1 MNEQVARRVALV
13 RAIETADAGHTVLSE
28 DDRKYASR
36 SARELA
42 AWQASDSNSAVTQD
56 HFLQQRSEQILKR
69 LAERTPAFAAFQ
81 KRALGQPG
89 FWAALPLLA
98 LFAGALLDRIAD
110 PHRVDLLSAPLLFII
125 GWNVLVYV
133 VLLVWALVPGR
144 QGGWAG
150 QGLLRR
156 LSVGKAVAPRK
167 LPAALATGMGN
178 FMAEWA
184 QLSEPLTRARL
195 SRTVHLSAAA
205 FALGAVISLYA
216 RGLLTQYTAGWES
229 TFLDAVQVHTLL
241 SWLFTPALTV
251 FPFLESFTLAD
262 IEALRFNAHAVIST
276 GAGAVAG
283 ALPGAAAAAPG
294 ALSSS
299 VGNALGNAAGAGAG
313 ERWVHLYGATI
324 LLLVILP
331 RIVLAAVAGLR
342 AGRLARRFPLDLEHP
357 YFRKLA
363 DSIGAGTP
371 AVLRV
376 LPYSFTLDEARDRG
390 LWAVAAMALGAQ
402 ARVLLRPTVPYGEE
416 PKEALH
422 DALADGAGAT
432 VTAAL
437 FNLAA
442 TPEKENHG
450 AFLDYLGRHSKRGVA
465 VLLDES
471 GMLERAAGQAGADT
485 RINERIALWRQFC
498 SFHGAAATV
507 VNLLQ
512 PERHPIELGA
522 GLNLP
527 ELR

>member
-1 MNEQVARRVALV
+1 MNEQGARRVVLV
-13 RAIETADAGHTVLSE
+13 RAIETADSGHQVLSE

-42 AWQASDSNSAVTQD
+42 AWQASDSKSAVTQD
-56 HFLQQRSEQILKR
+56 LFLQQRSEQILKR
-69 LAERTPAFAAFQ
+69 LAERTPAFGAFQ
-81 KRALGQPG
+81 KRALGLPG

-110 PHRVDLLSAPLLFII
+110 PHRVDLLSAPLLFIV
-125 GWNVLVYV
+125 GWNLLMYV
-133 VLLVWALVPGR
+133 VLLVWVLLPGR
-144 QGGWAG
+144 KAGWAG

-167 LPAALATGMGN
+167 LPAPLASGLTG
-178 FMAEWA
+178 FLAEWA

-205 FALGAVISLYA
+205 FALGAVLSLYA
-216 RGLLTQYTAGWES
+216 RGLLTQYGAGWES
-229 TFLDAVQVHTLL
+229 TFLDATQVHTLL

-251 FPFLESFTLAD
+251 FPFLQGFSLAD
-262 IEALRFNAHAVIST
+262 IEALRFAPGAAT
-276 GAGAVAG
+276 TAGAVA
-283 ALPGAAAAAPG
+283 
-294 ALSSS
+294 
-299 VGNALGNAAGAGAG
+299 AGAG

-331 RIVLAAVAGLR
+331 RLALALFAGLHAR
-342 AGRLARRFPLDLEHP
+342 RLARRFPLDLEHP

-390 LWAVAAMALGAQ
+390 LWTVAAMALGAQ

-416 PKEALH
+416 PKEALRETGF
-422 DALADGAGAT
+422 DEAGVT

-450 AFLDYLGRHSKRGVA
+450 AFLDYLSRNSKRGVA

-471 GMLERAAGQAGADT
+471 GMLERGAGQAGLDA
-485 RINERIALWRQFC
+485 RVNERIALWRQFC
-498 SFHGAAATV
+498 SFHGTAATV

-512 PERHPIELGA
+512 PEQRPIELGA
-522 GLNLP
+522 GLALP
-527 ELR
+527 EVR

>member
-1 MNEQVARRVALV
+1 MNEQVARRVVLV
-13 RAIETADAGHTVLSE
+13 RSIESADTGHEVLSE

-42 AWQASDSNSAVTQD
+42 AWQAADSKSAATQE

-81 KRALGQPG
+81 KRGLGLPG
-89 FWAALPLLA
+89 VWAALPVLS

-125 GWNVLVYV
+125 GWNLLVYL

-144 QGGWAG
+144 KTGWAG

-156 LSVGKAVAPRK
+156 LSVGKLALPRK
-167 LPAALATGMGN
+167 LPGPLSRGLGN
-178 FMAEWA
+178 FLGEWA
-184 QLSEPLTRARL
+184 LLSEPLTRARL

-205 FALGAVISLYA
+205 FALGAVLSLYA
-216 RGLLTQYTAGWES
+216 RGLLTQYVAGWES
-229 TFLDAVQVHTLL
+229 TFLDAAQVHTLL
-241 SWLFTPALTV
+241 SWLFKPALFL
-251 FPFLESFTLAD
+251 FPFLQGFSLAD
-262 IEALRFNAHAVIST
+262 IEALRFSART
-276 GAGAVAG
+276 
-283 ALPGAAAAAPG
+283 P
-294 ALSSS
+294 
-299 VGNALGNAAGAGAG
+299 AAGG

-324 LLLVILP
+324 MLLVVLPRLLL
-331 RIVLAAVAGLR
+331 AAFAGWR
-342 AGRLARRFPLDLEHP
+342 GRPMARHIPLDLEHP

-376 LPYSFTLDEARDRG
+376 LPYSYTLDDARDRG
-390 LWAVAAMALGAQ
+390 LWTVAAMALGAQ

-416 PKEALH
+416 PKEALREH
-422 DALADGAGAT
+422 AFDDAGVT

-437 FNLAA
+437 FSLAA

-450 AFLDYLGRHSKRGVA
+450 AFLDYLGRNSKRGLA

-471 GMLERAAGQAGADT
+471 GLVERGAGQAGLDA
-485 RINERIALWRQFC
+485 RIAERISLWRQFC
-498 SFHGAAATV
+498 SFHGTAATV
-507 VNLLQ
+507 VNLLE
-512 PERHPIELGA
+512 PDKRPIELGA
-522 GLNLP
+522 GLALP

>member
-1 MNEQVARRVALV
+1 MNEQGARRVVLV
-13 RAIETADAGHTVLSE
+13 RAIETADSGHQVLSE

-42 AWQASDSNSAVTQD
+42 AWQASDSKSAVTQD
-56 HFLQQRSEQILKR
+56 LFLQQRSEQILKR
-69 LAERTPAFAAFQ
+69 LAERTPAFGAFQ
-81 KRALGQPG
+81 KRALGLPG

-110 PHRVDLLSAPLLFII
+110 PHRVDLLSAPLLFIV
-125 GWNVLVYV
+125 GWNLLMYV
-133 VLLVWALVPGR
+133 VLLVWALIPRR
-144 QGGWAG
+144 QAGWAG

-167 LPAALATGMGN
+167 LPAPLASGLTS
-178 FMAEWA
+178 FLAEWA

-205 FALGAVISLYA
+205 FALGAVLSLYA
-216 RGLLTQYTAGWES
+216 RGLLTQYGAGWES
-229 TFLDAVQVHTLL
+229 TFLDATQVHTLL

-251 FPFLESFTLAD
+251 FPFLQGFSLAD
-262 IEALRFNAHAVIST
+262 IEALRF
-276 GAGAVAG
+276 
-283 ALPGAAAAAPG
+283 APG
-294 ALSSS
+294 TAATAGTATAAL
-299 VGNALGNAAGAGAG
+299 AGAG

-331 RIVLAAVAGLR
+331 RLALALFAGLR
-342 AGRLARRFPLDLEHP
+342 ARHLARRFPLDLEHP

-390 LWAVAAMALGAQ
+390 LWTVAAMALGAQ

-416 PKEALH
+416 PKEALRENGF
-422 DALADGAGAT
+422 DEAGVT

-450 AFLDYLGRHSKRGVA
+450 AFLDYLSRNSKRGVA

-471 GMLERAAGQAGADT
+471 GMLERAAGQAGLDA
-485 RINERIALWRQFC
+485 RVNERIALWRQFC
-498 SFHGAAATV
+498 SFHGTAATV

-512 PERHPIELGA
+512 PERRPIELGA
-522 GLNLP
+522 GLALP

>member
-1 MNEQVARRVALV
+1 MNEQGARRVVLV
-13 RAIETADAGHTVLSE
+13 RAIETADSGHQVLSE
-28 DDRKYASR
+28 DDRRYASR

-42 AWQASDSNSAVTQD
+42 AWQASDSKSAVTQD
-56 HFLQQRSEQILKR
+56 LFLQQRSEQILKR
-69 LAERTPAFAAFQ
+69 LAERTPAFGAFQ
-81 KRALGQPG
+81 KRALGLPG

-110 PHRVDLLSAPLLFII
+110 PHRVDLLSAPLLFIV
-125 GWNVLVYV
+125 GWNLLMYV
-133 VLLVWALVPGR
+133 VLLVWALLPGR
-144 QGGWAG
+144 KAGWAG

-167 LPAALATGMGN
+167 LPAPLASGLTS
-178 FMAEWA
+178 FLAEWA

-205 FALGAVISLYA
+205 FALGAVLSLYA
-216 RGLLTQYTAGWES
+216 RGLLTQYGAGWES
-229 TFLDAVQVHTLL
+229 TFLDARQVHTLL

-251 FPFLESFTLAD
+251 FPFLQGFSLAD
-262 IEALRFNAHAVIST
+262 IEALRFAA
-276 GAGAVAG
+276 
-283 ALPGAAAAAPG
+283 GAAATAG
-294 ALSSS
+294 ATI
-299 VGNALGNAAGAGAG
+299 AGAG

-331 RIVLAAVAGLR
+331 RLLLALFTGLR
-342 AGRLARRFPLDLEHP
+342 ARRLARRFPLDLEHP

-390 LWAVAAMALGAQ
+390 LWTVAAMALGAQ

-416 PKEALH
+416 PKEALRETGF
-422 DALADGAGAT
+422 DEAGVT

-450 AFLDYLGRHSKRGVA
+450 AFLDYLSRNSKRGVA

-471 GMLERAAGQAGADT
+471 GMLERAAGQAGLDA
-485 RINERIALWRQFC
+485 RVNERIALWRQFC
-498 SFHGAAATV
+498 SFHGTAATV

-512 PERHPIELGA
+512 PERRPIELGA
-522 GLNLP
+522 GLALP
-527 ELR
+527 EVR

>member
-1 MNEQVARRVALV
+1 MNEQVARRVVLV
-13 RAIETADAGHTVLSE
+13 RAIESADTGHQVLSE

-42 AWQASDSNSAVTQD
+42 AWQAADSKAAVTQE
-56 HFLQQRSEQILKR
+56 HFLEQRSEQILKR

-81 KRALGQPG
+81 RRGLGLPG
-89 FWAALPLLA
+89 IWAALPVLA

-125 GWNVLVYV
+125 GWNLLVYLI
-133 VLLVWALVPGR
+133 LLIWALIPR
-144 QGGWAG
+144 RKTGWAG

-156 LSVGKAVAPRK
+156 LSVGKAALPRK
-167 LPAALATGMGN
+167 LPGALASGMTN

-184 QLSEPLTRARL
+184 VLSEPLTRARL

-205 FALGAVISLYA
+205 FALGAVLSLYA
-216 RGLLTQYTAGWES
+216 RGLLTQYVAGWES
-229 TFLDAVQVHTLL
+229 TFLDAAQVHTLL
-241 SWLFTPALTV
+241 SWLFKPVLFL
-251 FPFLESFTLAD
+251 FPFLQGFSLAD
-262 IEALRFNAHAVIST
+262 IASLRFSSGTPAT
-276 GAGAVAG
+276 GAATG
-283 ALPGAAAAAPG
+283 
-294 ALSSS
+294 
-299 VGNALGNAAGAGAG
+299 G

-324 LLLVILP
+324 LLLVVLP
-331 RIVLAAVAGLR
+331 RLILAAFAAWR
-342 AGRLARRFPLDLEHP
+342 ARRLARRFPLELEHP
-357 YFRKLA
+357 YFRRLA

-390 LWAVAAMALGAQ
+390 LWTVAAMALGAQ

-416 PKEALH
+416 PK
-422 DALADGAGAT
+422 DALGDTPLDEAGVT

-437 FNLAA
+437 FSLAA

-450 AFLDYLGRHSKRGVA
+450 AFLDYLARASRRGVA

-471 GMLERAAGQAGADT
+471 SMTERGAGQAGLEA
-485 RINERIALWRQFC
+485 RVAERIALWRQFC
-498 SFHGAAATV
+498 SFHGTAATV
-507 VNLLQ
+507 VNLVD
-512 PERHPIELGA
+512 PAKRPIELGA
-522 GLNLP
+522 GLVLP

>member
-1 MNEQVARRVALV
+1 MNEQVARRVVLV
-13 RAIETADAGHTVLSE
+13 RAIETADTGHAVLSD

-69 LAERTPAFAAFQ
+69 LAERIPAFAAFQ
-81 KRALGQPG
+81 KRAIGLPG
-89 FWAALPLLA
+89 FWAALPVLA
-98 LFAGALLDRIAD
+98 LFAGAVLDRIAD
-110 PHRVDLLSAPLLFII
+110 PHRVDLLSAPLLFIV
-125 GWNVLVYV
+125 GWNLLVYLA
-133 VLLVWALVPGR
+133 LLVWALLPR
-144 QGGWAG
+144 ARSAG
-150 QGLLRR
+150 KDSHGLLRR
-156 LSVGKAVAPRK
+156 LSVGKAAAPRK
-167 LPAALATGMGN
+167 LPAPLATGLGN

-205 FALGAVISLYA
+205 FALGAVASLYA
-216 RGLLTQYTAGWES
+216 RGLLTQYAAGWES
-229 TFLDAVQVHTLL
+229 TFLDAIQVHTLL

-251 FPFLESFTLAD
+251 FSFLQGFTLAD
-262 IEALRFNAHAVIST
+262 IEALRFGVH
-276 GAGAVAG
+276 AGANASGVG
-283 ALPGAAAAAPG
+283 LAATAPG
-294 ALSSS
+294 TADAVLAS
-299 VGNALGNAAGAGAG
+299 GAGAG

-331 RIVLAAVAGLR
+331 RLVLAGFASLR
-342 AGRLARRFPLDLEHP
+342 AARLVRRFPLDHEHP

-402 ARVLLRPTVPYGEE
+402 ARVLLRPSVPYGEE

-422 DALADGAGAT
+422 EALQGGGFDDPGVT

-450 AFLDYLGRHSKRGVA
+450 AFLDYLGRNSKRGVA

-471 GMLERAAGQAGADT
+471 GMLERAGGQGGADA
-485 RINERIALWRQFC
+485 RIQERIALWRQFC

-522 GLNLP
+522 GLALP

>member
-1 MNEQVARRVALV
+1 MKEQVARRVVLV

-28 DDRKYASR
+28 DDRRYASR

-42 AWQASDSNSAVTQD
+42 AWQASDSKSAMTQE

-81 KRALGQPG
+81 KRGLGLPG
-89 FWAALPLLA
+89 FWVALPLLA

-110 PHRVDLLSAPLLFII
+110 PHRVDLLSAPLLFIV
-125 GWNVLVYV
+125 GWNLLVYV
-133 VLLVWALVPGR
+133 VLLVWALFAALRGGR
-144 QGGWAG
+144 GTGWAG
-150 QGLLRR
+150 EGLLRR
-156 LSVGKAVAPRK
+156 LSVGKAAAPRK
-167 LPAALATGMGN
+167 LPAALATGLGN
-178 FMAEWA
+178 FMTEWSR
-184 QLSEPLTRARL
+184 LSEPLTRARL

-205 FALGAVISLYA
+205 FALGAVLSLYA
-216 RGLLTQYTAGWES
+216 RGLLTQYAAGWES
-229 TFLDAVQVHTLL
+229 TFLDATQVHTLL

-251 FPFLESFTLAD
+251 FPFLEGFTLAD
-262 IEALRFNAHAVIST
+262 IEALRFNA
-276 GAGAVAG
+276 GAV
-283 ALPGAAAAAPG
+283 PG
-294 ALSSS
+294 ALSATA
-299 VGNALGNAAGAGAG
+299 GTALANGAGAG

-331 RIVLAAVAGLR
+331 RLVLAGFAGLR

-363 DSIGAGTP
+363 DSIGAGTA

-390 LWAVAAMALGAQ
+390 LWTVAAMALGAQ

-416 PKEALH
+416 PKEALQAALQ
-422 DALADGAGAT
+422 DARFDEAGVT

-450 AFLDYLGRHSKRGVA
+450 AFLDYLGRNSKRGVA

-471 GMLERAAGQAGADT
+471 GMLERAAGQAGAEA
-485 RINERIALWRQFC
+485 RIAERIALWRQFC
-498 SFHGAAATV
+498 SFHGTAATV

-522 GLNLP
+522 GLALP

>member
-1 MNEQVARRVALV
+1 MNEQVARRVVLV
-13 RAIETADAGHTVLSE
+13 RSIENADTGHEVLSE

-42 AWQASDSNSAVTQD
+42 AWQAADSKSAATQE

-81 KRALGQPG
+81 KRGLGLPG
-89 FWAALPLLA
+89 VWAALPVLS

-125 GWNVLVYV
+125 GWNLLVYL

-144 QGGWAG
+144 KTGWAG

-156 LSVGKAVAPRK
+156 LSVGKLALPRK
-167 LPAALATGMGN
+167 LPAPLSRGLGN
-178 FMAEWA
+178 FLSEWA
-184 QLSEPLTRARL
+184 LLSEPLTRARL

-205 FALGAVISLYA
+205 FALGAVLSLYA
-216 RGLLTQYTAGWES
+216 RGLLTQYVAGWES
-229 TFLDAVQVHTLL
+229 TFLDAAQVHTLL
-241 SWLFTPALTV
+241 SWLFKPALFL
-251 FPFLESFTLAD
+251 FPFLQGFSLAD
-262 IEALRFNAHAVIST
+262 IEALRFSART
-276 GAGAVAG
+276 PAGG
-283 ALPGAAAAAPG
+283 
-294 ALSSS
+294 
-299 VGNALGNAAGAGAG
+299 G

-324 LLLVILP
+324 MLLVVLPRLLL
-331 RIVLAAVAGLR
+331 AAFAGWR
-342 AGRLARRFPLDLEHP
+342 ARRMARRFPLDLEHP

-376 LPYSFTLDEARDRG
+376 LPYSYTLDEARDRG
-390 LWAVAAMALGAQ
+390 LWTVAAMALGAQ

-416 PKEALH
+416 PKEALREH
-422 DALADGAGAT
+422 AFDDAGVT

-437 FNLAA
+437 FSLAA

-450 AFLDYLGRHSKRGVA
+450 AFLDYLGRNSKRGLA

-471 GMLERAAGQAGADT
+471 SLVERGAGQAGLEA
-485 RINERIALWRQFC
+485 RIGERISLWRQFC
-498 SFHGAAATV
+498 SFHGTAATV
-507 VNLLQ
+507 VNLLE
-512 PERHPIELGA
+512 PDKRPIELGA
-522 GLNLP
+522 GLALP

>member
-1 MNEQVARRVALV
+1 MNEQVARRVVLV

-42 AWQASDSNSAVTQD
+42 AWQASDSKSAVTQA

-81 KRALGQPG
+81 KRAVGLPG

-110 PHRVDLLSAPLLFII
+110 PHRVDLLSAPLLFIV
-125 GWNVLVYV
+125 GWNLLVYA
-133 VLLVWALVPGR
+133 VLLVWALVAGLRGGR
-144 QGGWAG
+144 KTGWAG

-156 LSVGKAVAPRK
+156 LSVGKVAAPRK
-167 LPAALATGMGN
+167 LPAALATGVGN

-184 QLSEPLTRARL
+184 RLSEPLTRLRL

-216 RGLLTQYTAGWES
+216 RGLLTQYAAGWES
-229 TFLDAVQVHTLL
+229 TFLDATQVHTLL

-251 FPFLESFTLAD
+251 FPFLEGFTLAD
-262 IEALRFNAHAVIST
+262 IEALRFNADA
-276 GAGAVAG
+276 GMGAVAAAG
-283 ALPGAAAAAPG
+283 AGMAAPG
-294 ALSSS
+294 AVPGA
-299 VGNALGNAAGAGAG
+299 VGNALANGAGAG

-331 RIVLAAVAGLR
+331 RLVLAGIAWLR

-390 LWAVAAMALGAQ
+390 LWTVAAMALGAQ

-416 PKEALH
+416 PKEALQAALQ
-422 DALADGAGAT
+422 DARFDEAGVT

-450 AFLDYLGRHSKRGVA
+450 AFLDYLGRNSKRGVA

-471 GMLERAAGQAGADT
+471 GMLERAAGQAGAEA
-485 RINERIALWRQFC
+485 RIAERIALWRQFC
-498 SFHGAAATV
+498 SFHGTAATV

-522 GLNLP
+522 GLALP